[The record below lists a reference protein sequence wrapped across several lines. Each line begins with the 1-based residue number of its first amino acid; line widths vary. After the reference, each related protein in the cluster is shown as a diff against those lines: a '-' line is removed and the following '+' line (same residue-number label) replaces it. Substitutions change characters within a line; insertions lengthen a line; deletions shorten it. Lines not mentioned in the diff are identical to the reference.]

1 MNKYFYDGPVMQFD
15 ICIADHWKGETMANS
30 KKKAISNLTYQFK
43 KQTNRANY
51 TKITLPGEIKI
62 IG

>member
-1 MNKYFYDGPVMQFD
+1 MNKYFYDGPVMEFD
-15 ICIADHWKGETMANS
+15 ICIADHRKGETMANS

-43 KQTNRANY
+43 KHTNRANY
-51 TKITLPGEIKI
+51 AKITLPGEIKI

>member
-1 MNKYFYDGPVMQFD
+1 MNKYFYDGPVMEFD
-15 ICIADHWKGETMANS
+15 ICIADHWKGETMTNS
-30 KKKAISNLTYQFK
+30 KKKGIRNLTYQFK
-43 KQTNRANY
+43 KQTNRTNY

>member
-1 MNKYFYDGPVMQFD
+1 MNKYFYDGPVMEFD
-15 ICIADHWKGETMANS
+15 ICIADRWKGETMANS

-43 KQTNRANY
+43 KHTNRANY
-51 TKITLPGEIKI
+51 AKITLPGEIKI